1 MEGGEGK
8 MEDNLLLRALEVLR
22 RACKDLQGMAAGGE
36 EEEDSDGGSDPEEQG
51 RRREK
56 KDLHQS
62 PSLRA
67 LLILQS
73 ESQAGGILSTDPAL
87 SRLCSLLSRLK
98 EVCFSSGESTS
109 SDVGGGLLV
118 AVGAGV
124 GGLLSALLQTKKQRW
139 QRRRRRSSR
148 RSKSGEISR
157 VAESIE
163 SEIQSWI
170 DRESLSRLVSSLRS
184 VGASPS
190 SLSSKD
196 EEDALTKLLEA
207 FEDRLARGFDRKFQD
222 LVLRSGAF
230 PAVAAV
236 LAVTAAPLRI
246 REHCAAAV
254 SAMVRFNRD
263 VFVGHVLMGGGGA
276 AGDLS
281 SSSVHRS
288 LATMGTPQSMRVLLF
303 LVTAIKTAIV
313 DEIHADGQI
322 PCLVGFLS
330 SPALDMAE
338 AALELLLK
346 VSYYARKEAVDAMI
360 AANVVKRLVVL
371 QLSPYGGALIE
382 MDDEGSTTA
391 AAGGAPPL
399 RRRPFASCVAR
410 LAIQMEVGEG
420 MRHRE
425 KTAAKGEI
433 LDRVRQAAASE
444 ADAATIIAEVLWGA
458 SA

>member
-1 MEGGEGK
+1 
-8 MEDNLLLRALEVLR
+8 MEDNLLLRALEVLK
-22 RACKDLQGMAAGGE
+22 RACKDLQGMAAGGQ
-36 EEEDSDGGSDPEEQG
+36 EEEDHDGGSDLEEQG
-51 RRREK
+51 RRGEK
-56 KDLHQS
+56 KTALQQS
-62 PSLRA
+62 PSLMA
-67 LLILQS
+67 LLVLQT
-73 ESQAGGILSTDPAL
+73 ETQAGGILSSDPAL
-87 SRLCSLLSRLK
+87 STLCSLLSRLK

-109 SDVGGGLLV
+109 SEAGGGLMV
-118 AVGAGV
+118 TIGAGL
-124 GGLLSALLQTKKQRW
+124 GGLLSALLQTRNRRW
-139 QRRRRRSSR
+139 QRRRRRRSSR

-163 SEIQSWI
+163 SEIQLWI
-170 DRESLSRLVSSLRS
+170 DRESLGRLVSSLRS
-184 VGASPS
+184 IGASPS

-196 EEDALTKLLEA
+196 EEDALMNLLKA
-207 FEDRLARGFDRKFQD
+207 FEERLVRGFDRKFQD

-236 LAVTAAPLRI
+236 LAVAAIPLRI
-246 REHCAAAV
+246 RERCAAAV

-303 LVTAIKTAIV
+303 LVAAIKTAIV

-330 SPALDMAE
+330 SPELDMAE

-371 QLSPYGGALIE
+371 QQSPHGGALIE
-382 MDDEGSTTA
+382 MDDEGSTA
-391 AAGGAPPL
+391 AAGGGAPPL

-425 KTAAKGEI
+425 KTAAKREI
-433 LDRVRQAAASE
+433 LDRVREAAASE

>member
-1 MEGGEGK
+1 
-8 MEDNLLLRALEVLR
+8 MEDNLLLRALEVLK
-22 RACKDLQGMAAGGE
+22 RACKDLQGMAAGGQ
-36 EEEDSDGGSDPEEQG
+36 EEEDHDGGSDLEEQG
-51 RRREK
+51 RRGKRRRLCSSHAGRR
-56 KDLHQS
+56 D
-62 PSLRA
+62 SLQRSA
-67 LLILQS
+67 
-73 ESQAGGILSTDPAL
+73 LST
-87 SRLCSLLSRLK
+87 LCSLLSRLK

-109 SDVGGGLLV
+109 SEAGGGLMV
-118 AVGAGV
+118 TIGAGL
-124 GGLLSALLQTKKQRW
+124 GGLLSALLQTRNRRW
-139 QRRRRRSSR
+139 QRRRRRRSSR

-170 DRESLSRLVSSLRS
+170 DRESLGRLVSSLRS
-184 VGASPS
+184 IGASPS

-196 EEDALTKLLEA
+196 EEDALTNLLKA
-207 FEDRLARGFDRKFQD
+207 FEERLVRGFDRKFQD

-236 LAVTAAPLRI
+236 LAVAAVPLRI
-246 REHCAAAV
+246 RERCAAAV

-281 SSSVHRS
+281 SSS
-288 LATMGTPQSMRVLLF
+288 SMRVLLF
-303 LVTAIKTAIV
+303 LVAAIKTAIV

-330 SPALDMAE
+330 SPELDMAE

-371 QLSPYGGALIE
+371 QQSPHGGALIE
-382 MDDEGSTTA
+382 MDDEGSTA
-391 AAGGAPPL
+391 AAGGGAPPL

-410 LAIQMEVGEG
+410 LAIQMEVAGDP
-420 MRHRE
+420 RCVRE
-425 KTAAKGEI
+425 
-433 LDRVRQAAASE
+433 AAASE